1 MESPNQNR
9 DRQCVCGPRSGLW
22 SKTMSS
28 INGIGGNNPINRVT
42 SNPIQKSIPA
52 DAPAARPAATDRL
65 ELSGLSGILKSAQ
78 KNDIR
83 ADKVAEMKAAIA
95 DGNYETD
102 EKLDIATDK
111 LLDDLLK

>member
-1 MESPNQNR
+1 
-9 DRQCVCGPRSGLW
+9 
-22 SKTMSS
+22 MSS

-42 SNPIQKSIPA
+42 SNPIHRSIPTEA
-52 DAPAARPAATDRL
+52 GAKPAATDRL
-65 ELSGLSGILKSAQ
+65 ELSGLSSLLKTAQ

-95 DGNYETD
+95 AGTYETD